1 MPTEPTEP
9 TEIVLGPENH
19 DADKL
24 LPETKDDGS
33 GIGINY
39 ADAYIKPF
47 KKILEDGRK
56 ISCKR
61 RGLELTLK
69 VGDKTGKG
77 LMRRLEHGP
86 DVKKILR
93 EALNE
98 AASDAGVVFRVTDGV
113 MRLDET

>member
-1 MPTEPTEP
+1 MRIE
-9 TEIVLGPENH
+9 LAPENQ

-24 LPETKDDGS
+24 LPESKDDGS

-47 KKILEDGRK
+47 KKILDDGRK
-56 ISCKR
+56 VACKR

-69 VGDKTGKG
+69 IGDKSGKG
-77 LMRRLEHGP
+77 LMRRLANGP
-86 DVKKILR
+86 DVKTILR

-98 AASDAGVVFRVTDGV
+98 AATDAGVVFAVEDG
-113 MRLDET
+113 MMILTET